1 MLQCRDVSK
10 RFGEFVALDGISFN
24 LAGGICALL
33 GPNGAGKSTLLKILS
48 GLLAP
53 DSGDVHIAGCD
64 ISKEPL
70 SVKRS
75 IGVLPED
82 LGLFDALTI
91 EEHLELCG
99 PVYGLT
105 RAETG
110 ERAGALLRVLG
121 LEKGR
126 YTYLDQCSHGTRK
139 KTALAMALLHNPRL
153 LLLDEPFEGIDPVS
167 SVTIRDLLIAVAG
180 RGIAIFLTSHALAM
194 IPQLATEVMMIR
206 GGHIVFHA
214 AAADLDRPL
223 DELYFDLV
231 ETPPKEDLPWLRSA
245 LS

>member
-1 MLQCRDVSK
+1 MLHCRHVTK
-10 RFGEFVALDGISFN
+10 CFGDSLAVDDISFR

-53 DSGDVHIAGCD
+53 DTGEVSIAGFNVAKD
-64 ISKEPL
+64 PL
-70 SVKRS
+70 RVKRS

-105 RAETG
+105 RSETR
-110 ERAGALLRVLG
+110 ERADGLLRILS

-126 YTYLDQCSHGTRK
+126 YTYLDQCSHGMRK
-139 KTALAMALLHNPRL
+139 KTALAMALLHNPRV

-167 SVTIRDLLIAVAG
+167 SVTIRDLLIAVSG
-180 RGIAIFLTSHALAM
+180 RGIAVFLTSHALAM
-194 IPQLATEVMMIR
+194 IPQLAAEVMMIR
-206 GGHIVFHA
+206 GGRIVFHSA
-214 AAADLDRPL
+214 MAELERPL

-245 LS
+245 VS